1 MGGYHAIAHTVGVDV
16 LAFGSTGSPRGR
28 VQVWASSV
36 SGPVCRL
43 GGCRGLPNFGDRLH
57 RQDEVK
63 SSSMI
68 NRKIGLTLAS
78 MACARSRQSADYR
91 LLLTQSGH
99 RLLRCT
105 CLLYPLIGG
114 LEQFRR

>member
-16 LAFGSTGSPRGR
+16 LAFGSTGSARGR
-28 VQVWASSV
+28 IQVWASSV

-63 SSSMI
+63 SSSTI
-68 NRKIGLTLAS
+68 RQENRIDVSVDGLREVKA
-78 MACARSRQSADYR
+78 ADYR
-91 LLLTQSGH
+91 LLLIQSGH

-105 CLLYPLIGG
+105 CPLYSLIGG
-114 LEQFRR
+114 LEPFRR